1 MTASSV
7 TKQEA
12 AYRIRKSMAHIE
24 MAQRHIDEA
33 ACSLSSIQGP
43 GMADEWGRLCK
54 LYDRVKSH
62 WYRVQDKLLCGRFD
76 LDSDA
81 DASFMARP
89 QTTTKEG

>member
-1 MTASSV
+1 MTTSPV

-12 AYRIRKSMAHIE
+12 ANRIRKSMAHIE

-62 WYRVQDKLLCGRFD
+62 WYRVQNKMICGRFD

-81 DASFMARP
+81 AASFLART
-89 QTTTKEG
+89 QVTTKEG